1 MAAQFIT
8 HLFDFRRGAEGIC
21 DLTGDTWEF
30 KELDD
35 GKVKIKAWFKV
46 LSEVSKNNQENSE
59 DEEDFGIIPDMEI
72 AGINFNPA
80 KMYNF
85 YMAARNPNQVR
96 LYQRPQRTAAWF
108 NIDNFEQT
116 VLYEE
121 SPIGKH
127 KIGEMLKTLC
137 QIVGKPQYTNRYL
150 RATGICILKACGFDD
165 RTIAKLTGEYIFKSK
180 FTIHLIQR
188 HIS

>member
-8 HLFDFRRGAEGIC
+8 HLFDFRRGAEGVC
-21 DLTGDTWEF
+21 DLMGDTWEF

-80 KMYNF
+80 KLPE
-85 YMAARNPNQVR
+85 AVCR
-96 LYQRPQRTAAWF
+96 
-108 NIDNFEQT
+108 
-116 VLYEE
+116 
-121 SPIGKH
+121 
-127 KIGEMLKTLC
+127 
-137 QIVGKPQYTNRYL
+137 
-150 RATGICILKACGFDD
+150 
-165 RTIAKLTGEYIFKSK
+165 
-180 FTIHLIQR
+180 
-188 HIS
+188 